1 MYTKGRNK
9 NNLNCTRRNFLK
21 AIGFSAAS
29 LAVPG
34 CTADT
39 KLSSPETP
47 RQKPNVILV
56 ITDDQGYG
64 DLACHGNPIIK
75 TPNLDLLH
83 SQSTRLTN
91 FHVSPTCAP
100 TRAALM
106 TGRYCNR
113 TGVWHTIMGRSLL
126 RKDETTMADVFSA
139 NGYKTAIFGKWHLG
153 DNYPF
158 RPADRGFG
166 ESLIHGGGGVG
177 QAPDYWDNDYFDDTY
192 FHNGKPKKFKGYC
205 TDVWF
210 DAAIKFIEKNK
221 EKHFFCYLSTNAPH
235 SPYNVEKKYSDLY
248 KDNENV
254 PNADFYGMITN
265 IDENIGRL
273 MKRLKNLKL
282 ENDTIFIF
290 MTDNGTSAGFR
301 QGKGCNAGM
310 RARKGSE

>member
-1 MYTKGRNK
+1 MYTKGRNM

-39 KLSSPETP
+39 ILSSPETS
-47 RQKPNVILV
+47 RRKPNVILV

-126 RKDETTMADVFSA
+126 RKDETKMVDSFSD
-139 NGYKTAIFGKWHLG
+139 NGYQTAIFGKWHLG

-166 ESLIHGGGGVG
+166 EALVHGGGGVG

-205 TDVWF
+205 TDIWF
-210 DAAIKFIEKNK
+210 DAAINFIEKNK
-221 EKHFFCYLSTNAPH
+221 EKPFFCYLSTNAPH
-235 SPYNVEKKYSDLY
+235 SPYNV
-248 KDNENV
+248 
-254 PNADFYGMITN
+254 
-265 IDENIGRL
+265 
-273 MKRLKNLKL
+273 
-282 ENDTIFIF
+282 
-290 MTDNGTSAGFR
+290 
-301 QGKGCNAGM
+301 
-310 RARKGSE
+310 